1 MELAPALKALD
12 GVEFLVLVDNC
23 LDSLSTVPKHV
34 TLEWPRLMRHG
45 MKELSGEWQC
55 CANHGLSL
63 VVTARRGDVSHTVM
77 FDAGPED
84 YVLERNAPRL
94 GVDFAAVEGI
104 VLSHGHWDHAG
115 GLPAAVR
122 LTVAANGGRTVPV
135 YVHPEM
141 FRQRALTLASG
152 AILPIKAIPNPT
164 ELTELG
170 ANIVSS
176 TAPQLLFDEFFW
188 ISGEIPRVTPYE
200 KGFPGHL
207 RRSEDGS
214 SWEPDPLIMDERFL
228 AVRVRDKGIVVFTAC
243 SHAGV
248 VNVLS
253 HARESFSSTQLYAV
267 AGGFHLS
274 AANEKIIP
282 ETVQDLR
289 SFGLSVVAPG
299 HCTGWRATH
308 ALVTSFGEGVVA
320 PSAVGKTYTL

>member
-1 MELAPALKALD
+1 MEPALTAVD
-12 GVEFLVLVDNC
+12 DVEFLVLVDNC
-23 LDSLSTVPKHV
+23 LDSLSTVPGHV

-45 MKELSGEWQC
+45 MKELSGQWQC

-94 GVDFAAVEGI
+94 GVDFSTIEGI

-122 LTVAANGGRTVPV
+122 LAVAARPSHSVPV

-152 AILPIKAIPNPT
+152 AVLPIKAIPDPH
-164 ELTELG
+164 ELTRLG

-176 TAPQLLFDEFFW
+176 TAPQLLLDEFFW

-200 KGFPGHL
+200 QGFPGHL
-207 RRSEDGS
+207 RRSTDGS
-214 SWEPDPLIMDERFL
+214 NWEPDPLIMDERFL
-228 AVRVRDKGIVVFTAC
+228 AVRVRDKGLVVFTAC

-253 HARESFSSTQLYAV
+253 HARESFSPIPLYAV

-282 ETVQDLR
+282 ETVRDLR
-289 SFGLSVVAPG
+289 SFGLSVIAPG

-308 ALVTSFGEGVVA
+308 ALVNSFGEIVVT
-320 PSAVGKTYTL
+320 PSAVGKTFTL

>member
-1 MELAPALKALD
+1 MELEPALKALD

-94 GVDFAAVEGI
+94 GVDFSAVEGI

-152 AILPIKAIPNPT
+152 ALLPIKAIPSPA

-170 ANIVSS
+170 ANVVSS
-176 TAPQLLFDEFFW
+176 TAPQLLFDDFFW
-188 ISGEIPRVTPYE
+188 MSGEVPRVTPYE

-207 RRSEDGS
+207 RRSEDGQ
-214 SWEPDPLIMDERFL
+214 SWEQDPLIMDERFL
-228 AVRVRDKGIVVFTAC
+228 AVRVRDKGMVVFTAC

-253 HARESFSSTQLYAV
+253 HARQSFSSTQLYAV
-267 AGGFHLS
+267 AGGLHLS

-308 ALVTSFGEGVVA
+308 ALVTSFGEGVVT

>member
-1 MELAPALKALD
+1 MDLEPALKALD

-45 MKELSGEWQC
+45 MKELSGEGQC

-122 LTVAANGGRTVPV
+122 LTVAANGGRKVPV

-152 AILPIKAIPNPT
+152 AILPIKAIPNPA

-170 ANIVSS
+170 ANVVSS
-176 TAPQLLFDEFFW
+176 TAPQLLFDDFFW
-188 ISGEIPRVTPYE
+188 ISGEIPRVTPFE

-207 RRSEDGS
+207 RRSEGGD

-228 AVRVRDKGIVVFTAC
+228 AVRVRDKGVVVFTAC

-253 HARESFSSTQLYAV
+253 HARQSFSSTQLYAV
-267 AGGFHLS
+267 AGGLHLS

-308 ALVTSFGEGVVA
+308 ALVTSFGEGVVT

>member
-1 MELAPALKALD
+1 MEPALEAVD
-12 GVEFLVLVDNC
+12 GVDFLVLVDNC
-23 LDSLSTVPKHV
+23 LDSLSTVPRHV
-34 TLEWPRLMRHG
+34 TLEWPRLMRSG

-63 VVTARRGDVSHTVM
+63 VITARRGDVSHTVM
-77 FDAGPED
+77 FDAGPEN

-94 GVDFAAVEGI
+94 GVDFSAVEGI

-122 LTVAANGGRTVPV
+122 LTVAANGGRSVPV

-152 AILPIKAIPNPT
+152 TVLPIKAIPNPP
-164 ELTELG
+164 ELAELG
-170 ANIVSS
+170 AEIVSS
-176 TAPQLLFDEFFW
+176 TAPQLVLDDFFW
-188 ISGEIPRVTPYE
+188 ISGEIPRITSYE

-214 SWEPDPLIMDERFL
+214 GWEPDPLIMDERYL
-228 AVRVRDKGIVVFTAC
+228 AIRVRDKGIVVFTAC

-253 HARESFSSTQLYAV
+253 DARESFSSAPLYAV

-274 AANEKIIP
+274 AGNEKIIP
-282 ETVQDLR
+282 ETMQDLR
-289 SFGLSVVAPG
+289 SFNLSVIAPG

-308 ALVTSFGEGVVA
+308 ALVSCFGEEVVT
-320 PSAVGKTYTL
+320 PSAVGKSYSL

>member
-1 MELAPALKALD
+1 
-12 GVEFLVLVDNC
+12 
-23 LDSLSTVPKHV
+23 
-34 TLEWPRLMRHG
+34 MRSG

-55 CANHGLSL
+55 CPNHALSL
-63 VVTARRGDVSHTVM
+63 VVTARRGDVSHSIM

-94 GVDFAAVEGI
+94 GVDFSTIEGI

-122 LTVAANGGRTVPV
+122 LTKAANGGRAVPV

-141 FRQRALTLASG
+141 FRQRAMTLPSG
-152 AILPIKAIPNPT
+152 AILPIKAIPNPS
-164 ELTELG
+164 ELAELG
-170 ANIVSS
+170 ANVVSS
-176 TAPQLLFDEFFW
+176 SAPQLVFDDFFW

-200 KGFPGHL
+200 KGFPGHS
-207 RRSEDGS
+207 RRSVDGS
-214 SWEPDPLIMDERFL
+214 SREPDPLIMDERFL
-228 AVRVRDKGIVVFTAC
+228 AVRVRDKGVVVFTAC

-253 HARESFSSTQLYAV
+253 HARESFSSTRLHAV

-274 AANEKIIP
+274 ATNEKIIP
-282 ETVQDLR
+282 ETVRDLH
-289 SFGLSVVAPG
+289 SFDLSVIAPG

-308 ALVTSFGEGVVA
+308 ALVSSFGEHRLT
-320 PSAVGKTYTL
+320 PSAVAKTYAL

>member
-1 MELAPALKALD
+1 MGPTLRTVD
-12 GVEFLVLVDNC
+12 RVEFLVLVDNC
-23 LDSLSTVPKHV
+23 LDSLSSVPNYV
-34 TLEWPRLMRHG
+34 SLEWPRLMRHG

-63 VVTARRGDVSHTVM
+63 LITAREADVEHTIM
-77 FDAGPED
+77 FDAGPEN
-84 YVLERNAPRL
+84 YTLERNAPRL
-94 GVDFAAVEGI
+94 GVDFSTVDGI

-122 LTVAANGGRTVPV
+122 LAAEANGRRSVPV
-135 YVHPEM
+135 FVHPEM
-141 FRQRALTLASG
+141 FRQRAITLASG
-152 AILPIKAIPNPT
+152 DILPIKAIPSP
-164 ELTELG
+164 EHLGQLG
-170 ANIVSS
+170 ANVLSS
-176 TAPQLLFDEFFW
+176 IEPQHLFDDFFW
-188 ISGEIPRVTPYE
+188 VSGEIPRVTPYE

-214 SWEPDPLIMDERFL
+214 RWEPDPLIMDERFI

-248 VNVLS
+248 VNVLL
-253 HARESFSSTQLYAV
+253 HAQESFSPTRLYAV

-282 ETVQDLR
+282 ETVRDLR
-289 SFGLSVVAPG
+289 SFALSVIAPG

-308 ALVTSFGEGVVA
+308 ALVDAFGESVVT

>member
-1 MELAPALKALD
+1 MEPALKPVD
-12 GVEFLVLVDNC
+12 GVEFVVLVDNC
-23 LDSLSTVPKHV
+23 LDSLSTVPPHV

-63 VVTARRGDVSHTVM
+63 VITARRREVSHSLM
-77 FDAGPED
+77 FDAGPEN

-94 GVDFAAVEGI
+94 GVDFSAIEGI

-122 LTVAANGGRTVPV
+122 LTVAAHAGSSIPV
-135 YVHPEM
+135 YVNPEM
-141 FRQRALTLASG
+141 FRQRAMTLASG
-152 AILPIKAIPNPT
+152 AILPIKAIPNPG

-170 ANIVSS
+170 ANVVSS
-176 TAPQLLFDEFFW
+176 NEPQLVFDDFFW
-188 ISGEIPRVTPYE
+188 ISGEIPRITAYE

-207 RRSEDGS
+207 QRSDDGS
-214 SWEPDPLIMDERFL
+214 KWDPDPLIMDERFV
-228 AVRVRDKGIVVFTAC
+228 AVHVRDKGIVVFTAC

-253 HARESFSSTQLYAV
+253 HAHESFPSTHLYAV

-274 AANEKIIP
+274 AGNEKIIP
-282 ETVQDLR
+282 QTVEDLR
-289 SFGLSVVAPG
+289 SFGLSVIAPG

-308 ALVTSFGEGVVA
+308 ALVSCFGENVVI
-320 PSAVGKTYTL
+320 PSAVGKTYAL

>member
-1 MELAPALKALD
+1 MTLRPVD
-12 GVEFLVLVDNC
+12 GIEFLVLVDNC
-23 LDSLSTVPKHV
+23 LDSLSSVPKYV
-34 TLEWPRLMRHG
+34 SLEWPRLMRNG
-45 MKELSGEWQC
+45 MRELSGEAQC

-63 VVTARRGDVSHTVM
+63 LIAARVGPTSHTLM

-94 GVDFAAVEGI
+94 GVDFSSIEGI

-122 LTVAANGGRTVPV
+122 LTVAAAPHRFVPV
-135 YVHPEM
+135 YVHPGM
-141 FRQRALTLASG
+141 FRQRAMTLSSG
-152 AILPIKAIPNPT
+152 AILPINSIPLPE
-164 ELTELG
+164 ELSALG
-170 ANIVSS
+170 ADVLSS
-176 TAPQLLFDEFFW
+176 DKPQSVFDDFFW

-207 RRSEDGS
+207 RRSADGS
-214 SWEPDPLIMDERFL
+214 AWDPDPLIMDERFV
-228 AVRVRDKGIVVFTAC
+228 AVHVRDKGLVVFTAC

-248 VNVLS
+248 VNVLR
-253 HARESFSSTQLYAV
+253 HAHESFPSIALYAV

-282 ETVQDLR
+282 ETVDDLA
-289 SFGLSVVAPG
+289 SFNLRVIAPG
-299 HCTGWRATH
+299 HCTGWRATQ
-308 ALVTSFGEGVVA
+308 ALVSKFGEDVVT

>member
-1 MELAPALKALD
+1 MEPALKAVD

-63 VVTARRGDVSHTVM
+63 VVTAMRGDVSHTVM

-94 GVDFAAVEGI
+94 GVDFSAIEGI

-122 LTVAANGGRTVPV
+122 LSVAANGGRPVPV

-141 FRQRALTLASG
+141 FRQRAMTLASG
-152 AILPIKAIPNPT
+152 AVLPIKAIPNST

-176 TAPQLLFDEFFW
+176 TAPQLVFDDFFW
-188 ISGEIPRVTPYE
+188 ISGEIARVTPYE

-253 HARESFSSTQLYAV
+253 YAREAFSSIQLYAV

-282 ETVQDLR
+282 ETVQVLR
-289 SFGLSVVAPG
+289 SFGLSVIAPG

-308 ALVTSFGEGVVA
+308 ALVSSFGEGVVT
-320 PSAVGKTYTL
+320 PSAVGKTYAL

>member
-1 MELAPALKALD
+1 MEPALTAVD

-23 LDSLSTVPKHV
+23 LDSLSTVPGHV

-94 GVDFAAVEGI
+94 GVDFSTIEGI

-122 LTVAANGGRTVPV
+122 LVVAANASHSVPV

-141 FRQRALTLASG
+141 FRQRAMTLASG
-152 AILPIKAIPNPT
+152 AVLPIKAIPSPH
-164 ELTELG
+164 ELTRLG

-207 RRSEDGS
+207 RRSKDES
-214 SWEPDPLIMDERFL
+214 NWEPDPLIMDERFL
-228 AVRVRDKGIVVFTAC
+228 AVRVRDKGLVVFTAC

-253 HARESFSSTQLYAV
+253 HARESFSSIPLYAV

-282 ETVQDLR
+282 ETVRDLR
-289 SFGLSVVAPG
+289 SFGLSVIAPG

-308 ALVTSFGEGVVA
+308 ALVNSFGEIVVT
-320 PSAVGKTYTL
+320 PSAVGKTFAL

>member
-1 MELAPALKALD
+1 MEPTLRTVD
-12 GVEFLVLVDNC
+12 RVEFLVLVDNC
-23 LDSLSTVPKHV
+23 LDSLSSVPKHV
-34 TLEWPRLMRHG
+34 SLEWPRLMRHG

-63 VVTARRGDVSHTVM
+63 LITARLADVEHTIM
-77 FDAGPED
+77 FDAGPEN
-84 YVLERNAPRL
+84 YTLERNAPRL
-94 GVDFAAVEGI
+94 GVDFATIDGI

-122 LTVAANGGRTVPV
+122 LAGTANGKRSVPV
-135 YVHPEM
+135 FVHPEM
-141 FRQRALTLASG
+141 FRQRAMTLASG
-152 AILPIKAIPNPT
+152 AILPIKAIPNPQ
-164 ELTELG
+164 ELSQLG
-170 ANIVSS
+170 ANVLSS
-176 TAPQLLFDEFFW
+176 TEPQGLCDDFFW
-188 ISGEIPRVTPYE
+188 MSGEIPRVTPYE

-214 SWEPDPLIMDERFL
+214 SWEPDPLIMDERFV

-248 VNVLS
+248 VNVLL
-253 HARESFSSTQLYAV
+253 HAKESFSPTRLYAV

-282 ETVQDLR
+282 ETIRDLR
-289 SFGLSVVAPG
+289 SFGLSVIAPG

-308 ALVTSFGEGVVA
+308 ALVDAFGEGVVT
-320 PSAVGKTYTL
+320 PSAVGKTYAL

>member
-1 MELAPALKALD
+1 MKPALKAVD

-34 TLEWPRLMRHG
+34 SLEWPRLMRHG
-45 MKELSGEWQC
+45 MNELSGEAQC

-63 VVTARRGDVSHTVM
+63 LVTAREGDVAHTIM
-77 FDAGPED
+77 FDAGPEN

-94 GVDFAAVEGI
+94 GVDFSSIDGI

-122 LTVAANGGRTVPV
+122 LTSAANGNSSVPIF
-135 YVHPEM
+135 VHPEM
-141 FRQRALTLASG
+141 FRQRAMTLASG
-152 AILPIKAIPNPT
+152 VVLPIKAIPNPQ
-164 ELTELG
+164 ELG
-170 ANIVSS
+170 DLGADVRSS
-176 TAPQLLFDEFFW
+176 IEPQLVFDDFFW

-207 RRSEDGS
+207 RRSVDGS

-228 AVRVRDKGIVVFTAC
+228 AVRVREKGIVVFTAC

-248 VNVLS
+248 VNVLR
-253 HARESFSSTQLYAV
+253 HARTSFSPERLYAV

-282 ETVQDLR
+282 ETVQDLGA
-289 SFGLSVVAPG
+289 FGLSVIAPG

-308 ALVTSFGEGVVA
+308 ALVSAFGEDVVT
-320 PSAVGKTYTL
+320 PSAVGKAYAL